1 MENDMFIKIVN
12 SRKGDNN
19 SLLEIIEIFNPLI
32 SKYSRLLDKEDTRQD
47 LIIYL
52 IGIINNIPIDN
63 QKLFENKAIVGY
75 IAKSIRNEYIK
86 LSKKRDKIK
95 LNEMEFNLDIEIA
108 HEDSESEFEF
118 LDIFKVL
125 TKKEAYIMKLLYV
138 HYLSV
143 SEVAD
148 YMKISRQAVNQ
159 AKNRSLKKIKNI
171 YLNT

>member
-1 MENDMFIKIVN
+1 MENNMLQKIIEY
-12 SRKGDNN
+12 RKGDNN

-47 LIIYL
+47 LIIHL
-52 IGIINNIPIDN
+52 IKVLNNIPIDN
-63 QKLFENKAIVGY
+63 KRLLKNKEIIGY

-86 LSKKRDKIK
+86 ISKKRDKIK
-95 LNEMEFNLDIEIA
+95 LNEMELNLDIEVSY
-108 HEDSESEFEF
+108 EDCKMEFEM
-118 LDIFKVL
+118 LDMFKIL

-138 HYLSV
+138 YYLSV

-159 AKNRSLKKIKNI
+159 SKNRALKKIKEL
-171 YLNT
+171 YLYK

>member
-1 MENDMFIKIVN
+1 MENNMFKKLIEYREGN
-12 SRKGDNN
+12 NN

-47 LIIYL
+47 LIIHL
-52 IGIINNIPIDN
+52 IKVLTNIPI
-63 QKLFENKAIVGY
+63 ENKRVLKNKEIIGY

-86 LSKKRDKIK
+86 LSKKRDKIR
-95 LNEMEFNLDIEIA
+95 LNEMELSLDIEIS
-108 HEDSESEFEF
+108 HEDCKTEFEI
-118 LDIFKVL
+118 LDMFKFL

-138 HYLSV
+138 YYLSV

-159 AKNRSLKKIKNI
+159 SKNRALKKIKEL
-171 YLNT
+171 YLYK

>member
-1 MENDMFIKIVN
+1 MENNMFKKLIEYREGN
-12 SRKGDNN
+12 NN

-47 LIIYL
+47 LIIHL
-52 IGIINNIPIDN
+52 IKVLNNIPIDN
-63 QKLFENKAIVGY
+63 KRVLKNKEIIGY

-86 LSKKRDKIK
+86 LSKKRDKIR
-95 LNEMEFNLDIEIA
+95 LNEMELSLDIKIS
-108 HEDSESEFEF
+108 HEDCKTEFEI
-118 LDIFKVL
+118 LDMFKVL

-138 HYLSV
+138 YYLSV

-159 AKNRSLKKIKNI
+159 SKNRALKK
-171 YLNT
+171 